1 MTKYTIQVKKT
12 CEYISTYD
20 VPVEYKGKTLSMSDA
35 LNLIKSLNGEERCSQ
50 FDCDF
55 DLKTISTDISFIGV
69 KNTNDITE
77 LGGDTSGNV

>member
-12 CEYISTYD
+12 CEYVSTYY
-20 VPVEYKGKTLSMSDA
+20 VPVEYEGKTLSISDA
-35 LNLIKSLNGEERCSQ
+35 LKLIQNLNGEERCSQ

-55 DLKTISTDISFIGV
+55 DLKTISTDVSFIGL

-77 LGGDTSGNV
+77 LGDDTSGNV